1 MRHFSTRIDLAA
13 SSVAILLLLSFAGC
27 VTPFI
32 RDTAREFAGKT
43 VVITPSSGFGRG
55 AAVAFAARGANVV
68 VAARRTQLLEEV
80 AREVR
85 SAGGTPLVVTTDVG
99 KPEQVAR
106 LAREAIRRFGRID
119 VWVNNAGVTV
129 ISRFEDA
136 PVQDY
141 SRLVDTNLKGVIY
154 GSYAALR
161 QFRVQDMAG

>member
-1 MRHFSTRIDLAA
+1 M
-13 SSVAILLLLSFAGC
+13 
-27 VTPFI
+27 
-32 RDTAREFAGKT
+32 
-43 VVITPSSGFGRG
+43 ITGASSGFVRG

-85 SAGGTPLVVTTDVG
+85 SARGTPLVVTTDVG
-99 KPEQVAR
+99 QPEEVAP
-106 LAREAIRRFGRID
+106 LARETITRFGRID

-141 SRLVDTNLKGVIY
+141 SRLVISISKV
-154 GSYAALR
+154 
-161 QFRVQDMAG
+161 